1 MKDKKIFDYIKS
13 NYKNILFILSLILI
27 SFFLVSK
34 VNTNLGIN
42 LSKKYKYLFYIII
55 IFVQLMF
62 FILIKK
68 IYSNNVKIEKI
79 FLIIAIPIG
88 FLYLLLIPVSRVPDE
103 QNHFLRAYDIS
114 EGHLISKKDENG
126 NGGSIFKYD
135 LVQYFKGSNGY
146 IKYKD
151 VYNNIKKEKVL
162 NTEFIKFE
170 NTSLYSFICY
180 LPQTIGILISKILSL
195 PVVFSMYLGRLSN
208 FIVWLLLIYLS
219 IKKIPY
225 KKISIM
231 LFAFMPMMLQEA
243 ISLSLDALTN
253 SMAIF
258 LVSYVLY
265 LKNRSDK
272 LDRKDYLIVSLSS
285 IIMSMCKIVYLPICL
300 IVLLIPFEK
309 FKSKKD
315 KYIKIIFLMFIVLF
329 INIVWLTISSSYL
342 IEFNQGVNSAS
353 QLKFILSNPILYL
366 HYLFNTICDNIMFYV
381 NSLIG
386 FALCYF
392 NVNISL
398 ILIFMYIILLIYAFI
413 VDNDKKID
421 SKDKLLSLII
431 CISTILLIF
440 TSLYIQWTPVGKN
453 MIDGVQGRYF
463 IPILL
468 PLSILCNNVSIYRKE
483 NNKKQELF
491 IIELVVFINI
501 CSLITIFF
509 YHI

>member
-1 MKDKKIFDYIKS
+1 
-13 NYKNILFILSLILI
+13 
-27 SFFLVSK
+27 
-34 VNTNLGIN
+34 
-42 LSKKYKYLFYIII
+42 
-55 IFVQLMF
+55 
-62 FILIKK
+62 
-68 IYSNNVKIEKI
+68 
-79 FLIIAIPIG
+79 
-88 FLYLLLIPVSRVPDE
+88 
-103 QNHFLRAYDIS
+103 
-114 EGHLISKKDENG
+114 
-126 NGGSIFKYD
+126 
-135 LVQYFKGSNGY
+135 
-146 IKYKD
+146 
-151 VYNNIKKEKVL
+151 
-162 NTEFIKFE
+162 
-170 NTSLYSFICY
+170 
-180 LPQTIGILISKILSL
+180 
-195 PVVFSMYLGRLSN
+195 
-208 FIVWLLLIYLS
+208 
-219 IKKIPY
+219 
-225 KKISIM
+225 M
-231 LFAFMPMMLQEA
+231 LFDFMPMMLQEA

-468 PLSILCNNVSIYRKE
+468 PLSILCKNVSIYRKE